1 MRRIASVVAIAIGL
15 VVAWPVAHAV
25 YPASNLST
33 GIAFNAD
40 QALVNLAQPSGL
52 GVQSLEPGIKTDS
65 AGDIYVNAI
74 RGVPAGTDIW
84 KTTTALCQNAA
95 DNQCPINY
103 EGQPEGL
110 FTTGVGTGGGD
121 IDMAVGAPYQRGGLN
136 SPNCTDPNSTPPNP
150 GPCSGSAT
158 GNLYM
163 ASLTA
168 ANQTA
173 VTCKDG
179 NLAVSSCLL
188 QNPASTAQTDE
199 DREWLTAEGAHTAYL
214 SYHVVGPQS
223 ISVCKS
229 TNDGQTYTAFGT
241 CSKAD
246 VTTPA
251 QSTANNRIGNILT
264 DQTSSTHY
272 LYQIFS
278 SVATAQQNVD
288 GCPLNTVWMAVST
301 DNGIA
306 GTLGLVWTDHMIFQS
321 PVNDSGSPVG
331 GCTGTRTDTLFP
343 VVAVDNVGNVY
354 AEWSDG
360 INVFYESSSDH
371 GTTWDGKTDGTGP
384 PTQVSLPFGPA
395 DCTNTTGPVCGLH
408 TALFPWMAATGNGHV
423 DFVWYGS
430 PTTTQP
436 TSTVPNYGNAT
447 SPWSV
452 FFAETFNGLA
462 NVNGNST
469 APIIYQTVANKD
481 PNHIGPICISGTTC
495 LSGRTLGD
503 FFQVAIEQST
513 SCAVI
518 AYANDRAMSG
528 TTALPT
534 KAYFN
539 RQLGA
544 CVSPPTSMAS
554 TILHRGKA
562 VSARGYIQLEPSIAL
577 PRISGYDVYIAR
589 VHGKLQRLNS
599 HLIVGH
605 NVTPDLLSQAS
616 SLATRGHAR
625 WFFIQRVQSDGRVV
639 RFGPYLT
646 SHHYL

>member
-1 MRRIASVVAIAIGL
+1 MRRMIFVAAIAALL
-15 VVAWPVAHAV
+15 VIALPVAHAV
-25 YPASNLST
+25 YPASNQST
-33 GIAFNAD
+33 GIAFNTD
-40 QALVNLAQPSGL
+40 QPVMNLSRPSAF

-65 AGDIYVNAI
+65 AGDIYINAI

-110 FTTGVGTGGGD
+110 ITTGAGAGGGD

-136 SPNCTDPNSTPPNP
+136 SPNCTDPNSVPPNP

-158 GNLYM
+158 GNLYL
-163 ASLTA
+163 ASLTL

-179 NLAVSSCLL
+179 NLAVSSCLV
-188 QNPASTAQTDE
+188 QNPASTAQSDE
-199 DREWLTAEGAHTAYL
+199 DREWLAAEGAHTAYL
-214 SYHVVGPQS
+214 SFHVVGPQS

-251 QSTANNRIGNILT
+251 QSTANNRLGNILT

-278 SVATAQQNVD
+278 SVATAQQNAD
-288 GCPLNTVWMAVST
+288 GCPSNTVYMAVST
-301 DNGIA
+301 DNGIP
-306 GTLGLVWTDHMIFQS
+306 GTLGLVWTDHMIYQA
-321 PVNDSGSPVG
+321 PVMDSGSPVG

-343 VVAVDNVGNVY
+343 VVAVDNVGNVF

-371 GTTWDGKTDGTGP
+371 GTTWNGKTDGTGP
-384 PTQVSLPFGPA
+384 PTQVSLPFGTA
-395 DCTNTTGPVCGLH
+395 NCTNTTGPVCGLH
-408 TALFPWMAATGNGHV
+408 TALFPWMSATGNGHV

-430 PTTTQP
+430 PTTVQP
-436 TSTVPNYGNAT
+436 GTNPDYGDAT

-462 NVNGNST
+462 NVGGNAT
-469 APIIYQTVANKD
+469 APIIYQTVANKN
-481 PNHIGPICISGTTC
+481 PNHIGPICVAGTTC
-495 LSGRTLGD
+495 MGGRTLGD

-528 TTALPT
+528 GTALPT
-534 KAYFN
+534 EAYFN
-539 RQLGA
+539 RQLSA
-544 CVSPPTSMAS
+544 CTSPPTSMAS
-554 TILHRGKA
+554 TTIHHGKA
-562 VSARGYIQLEPSIAL
+562 VQARGYIQLQPSVAR
-577 PRISGYDVYIAR
+577 PRVSGFNVYTAR
-589 VHGKLQRLNS
+589 AHGGIHRLNS
-599 HLIVGH
+599 RLIVGQ
-605 NVTPDLLSQAS
+605 NVSSDLLSQAS
-616 SLATRGHAR
+616 RLAARGHAH

-639 RFGPYLT
+639 RFGPYLAGR
-646 SHHYL
+646 HYL